1 MHWVQ
6 CARMITNICHS
17 RSPWQKV
24 NGRFDAAAEAAYPD
38 LLTKRVASL
47 VKRFWKI
54 RAAPLYPDHCHGSK
68 PWQYRINN
76 TKSDQLIREFLTI
89 QWIPLTQKLP
99 PFQKLLHS
107 FSKGDM
113 PEEGINQEVPQGQH
127 LVGAWHTPEQ
137 FVSKARGI
145 THPMGENALDKIAL
159 DTVVNTD
166 HRLLP
171 RKEKEPSESKDQRKT
186 DAQGWSQPPC
196 QFARFSRKSGLWQEN
211 NPVEIAASRMRLRW
225 YGGGG
230 LHDQGVPLVGI
241 HHHPNCYAVKI
252 KPATLTEGELRESAT
267 FCRKA
272 LIARKPQTDEP
283 GFAEHLE
290 ETAAEEVCIRGG
302 GFRNNRSQP
311 VEDHAPV
318 CERARVQAE
327 AYRWWAGGPTQCSLL
342 LHNQARFARCW
353 LRHCIGFAVR
363 GMR

>member
-1 MHWVQ
+1 MGGRKKGTRWK
-6 CARMITNICHS
+6 S
-17 RSPWQKV
+17 SPAVFDALSAVCQDDHEHLPFQVTLTEGQWS
-24 NGRFDAAAEAAYPD
+24 FDAAAEAAYPD

-186 DAQGWSQPPC
+186 DAQG
-196 QFARFSRKSGLWQEN
+196 
-211 NPVEIAASRMRLRW
+211 
-225 YGGGG
+225 
-230 LHDQGVPLVGI
+230 
-241 HHHPNCYAVKI
+241 
-252 KPATLTEGELRESAT
+252 
-267 FCRKA
+267 
-272 LIARKPQTDEP
+272 
-283 GFAEHLE
+283 
-290 ETAAEEVCIRGG
+290 
-302 GFRNNRSQP
+302 
-311 VEDHAPV
+311 
-318 CERARVQAE
+318 
-327 AYRWWAGGPTQCSLL
+327 
-342 LHNQARFARCW
+342 
-353 LRHCIGFAVR
+353 
-363 GMR
+363 